1 MFAFILRRI
10 FEFLPVLFAISL
22 LSFLVFYFDPADPVV
37 MIAGENASPELQTQI
52 RRRLGLDQPP
62 HVQYLLFL
70 GNALRGDLGTSYRSR
85 QPVTSH
91 VLPAF
96 RATLYF
102 TGVALVFVVLIG
114 VPAGIVS
121 ATRPNSWLDNVVM
134 STVLVGLSAPIF
146 WIAIIFIYV
155 FALRL
160 GWLPSGGLHSWRGV
174 ILPALTMGLHYGAI
188 VARITRT
195 SMLDT
200 LQDDFIRTARSKGIS
215 EQGVFYRHA
224 LKNASLPI
232 VTTIG
237 LQIASML
244 GGTILVETVFAWP
257 GLGRMLVR
265 AILERDAPI
274 VQAGV
279 LVIAF
284 AVVSLNIF
292 TDILY
297 AYLNPRIRLNQS

>member
-1 MFAFILRRI
+1 MLAYAVRRI
-10 FEFLPVLFAISL
+10 VEVIPVLFAITL
-22 LSFLVFYFDPADPVV
+22 LAFLVFYFDPTDPVV
-37 MIAGENASPELQTQI
+37 MIAGENATPQLEQSI
-52 RRRLGLDQPP
+52 RERLGLDQPA

-70 GNALRGDLGTSYRSR
+70 ERTFQGDLGTSYRSR

-91 VLPAF
+91 ILPAF

-102 TGVALVFVVLIG
+102 TAAAVVVMIVIG
-114 VPAGIVS
+114 VPAGILS
-121 ATRPNSWLDNVVM
+121 ATRPYSVLDNFVM
-134 STVLVGLSAPIF
+134 SSVLVGLSAPIF
-146 WIAIIFIYV
+146 WVGIIFIY
-155 FALRL
+155 FFSYKL
-160 GWLPSGGLHSWRGV
+160 GWLPSGGFFSWQAL

-195 SMLDT
+195 SMLDV
-200 LQDDFIRTARSKGIS
+200 LKDDYIRTARAKGVRS
-215 EQGVFYRHA
+215 QQVFYRHA
-224 LKNASLPI
+224 LRNASLPI

-257 GLGRMLVR
+257 GLGRMLVN

-279 LVIAF
+279 LLIATS
-284 AVVSLNIF
+284 VVLLNIL
-292 TDILY
+292 TDWLY
-297 AYLNPRIRLNQS
+297 ALLNPKVRLS

>member
-1 MFAFILRRI
+1 MFAFVVRRI

-102 TGVALVFVVLIG
+102 TGVALIFVVLIG
-114 VPAGIVS
+114 VPAGILS
-121 ATRPNSWLDNVVM
+121 ATRPNSWLDNIVM

-195 SMLDT
+195 SMLDI
-200 LQDDFIRTARSKGIS
+200 LKDDFIRTARSKGIS
-215 EQGVFYRHA
+215 EHGVFYRHA

-257 GLGRMLVR
+257 GLGRMLVS

>member
-1 MFAFILRRI
+1 MFAFILRRVL
-10 FEFLPVLFAISL
+10 EFLPVLFAISL
-22 LSFLVFYFDPADPVV
+22 LAFFVFYFDSADPVV
-37 MIAGENASPELQTQI
+37 MIAGENATPELEMQI
-52 RRRLGLDQPP
+52 RERLGLDQPP
-62 HVQYLLFL
+62 HVQYLVFL
-70 GNALRGDLGTSYRSR
+70 NNALRGDLGTSYRSR

-91 VLPAF
+91 VWPAF

-102 TGVALVFVVLIG
+102 TGVALIFVILIG
-114 VPAGIVS
+114 VPAGILS
-121 ATRPNSWLDNVVM
+121 ATRPNSLLDNIVM
-134 STVLVGLSAPIF
+134 SSVLVGLSAPIF

-160 GWLPSGGLHSWRGV
+160 SWLPSGGLYTWQGV

-188 VARITRT
+188 VARVTRT
-195 SMLDT
+195 SMLDI
-200 LQDDFIRTARSKGIS
+200 LKDDFIRTARSKGIS
-215 EQGVFYRHA
+215 ERGVFYRHA

-279 LVIAF
+279 LVIAS
-284 AVVSLNIF
+284 AVVLLNIA

-297 AYLNPRIRLNQS
+297 AYLNPRIRLNQR